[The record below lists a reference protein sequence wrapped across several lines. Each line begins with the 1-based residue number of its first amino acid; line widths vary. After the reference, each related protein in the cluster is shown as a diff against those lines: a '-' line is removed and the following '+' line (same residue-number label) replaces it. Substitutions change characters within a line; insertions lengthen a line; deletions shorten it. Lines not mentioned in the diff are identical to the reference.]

1 MLKKINKLQEELL
14 KVNNYFVLP
23 ELYVIKDNNSADRPL
38 FNIYFDPNAGEFGLQ
53 VFPVVIQ
60 DERSMHGFRF
70 SLWSF
75 KMKGLCMNIK
85 SRWRK
90 DLNLLV
96 N

>member
-23 ELYVIKDNNSADRPL
+23 ELYVIKDNNSADKQL

-60 DERSMHGFRF
+60 DRKAMQEYSKQLDKRF
-70 SLWSF
+70 KLICE
-75 KMKGLCMNIK
+75 LN
-85 SRWRK
+85 
-90 DLNLLV
+90 DLEDYGEN
-96 N
+96 